1 MQTKERVMNQVKIY
15 LLDDFGKYK
24 FHKEINKADVASYC
38 AKNGIMVDSHQDN
51 RYYCFVI

>member
-1 MQTKERVMNQVKIY
+1 MNQVKIY